1 MSPSIVADLAA
12 PIGPVL
18 SGNFHDSHWVEGL
31 LYGTAFKKKNSIGCV
46 WGGNGPYL
54 TLIGLGLCPVKGAL
68 LEVRGSPESER

>member
-31 LYGTAFKKKNSIGCV
+31 LYGTAFKKKIQ
-46 WGGNGPYL
+46 
-54 TLIGLGLCPVKGAL
+54 LGVCGVEMGHT
-68 LEVRGSPESER
+68 

>member
-31 LYGTAFKKKNSIGCV
+31 LYGTAFKKKKIQ
-46 WGGNGPYL
+46 
-54 TLIGLGLCPVKGAL
+54 LGVCGM
-68 LEVRGSPESER
+68 EMGHT